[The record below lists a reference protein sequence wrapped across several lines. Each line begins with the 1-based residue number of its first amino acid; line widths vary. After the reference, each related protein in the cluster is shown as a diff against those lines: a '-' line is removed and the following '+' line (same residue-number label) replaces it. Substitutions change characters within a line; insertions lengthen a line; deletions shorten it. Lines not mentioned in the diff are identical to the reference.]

1 MMIDPVIS
9 KVSSNGLDPSAKP
22 GNTSPAKLGESK
34 FDQVRSRLLNG
45 QSSPVDLPPEVK
57 QISPERHNVLK
68 AELTKHLQTN
78 GASSVQQFLGVHMKQ
93 AADGISALTNRVNA
107 LPKTPAFDP
116 LRQRLA
122 SIDHQFQST
131 GKLVNSLGQ
140 SSNSADLL
148 KVQMQMY
155 QMTENVELM
164 SKAVEQVTSGVKSVL
179 QTQL

>member
-1 MMIDPVIS
+1 MVIDPVVS
-9 KVSSNGLDPSAKP
+9 KVSSNGLDPSVKP
-22 GNTSPAKLGESK
+22 GSTSPAKLGDSK
-34 FDQVRSRLLNG
+34 FDQVRSRLLNE
-45 QSSPVDLPPEVK
+45 QSSQVELPPEVK
-57 QISPERHNVLK
+57 QISPEQQNALK
-68 AELTKHLQTN
+68 TELTKHLETN
-78 GASSVQQFLGVHMKQ
+78 GVGSAQQFLGVRMKQ
-93 AADGISALTNRVNA
+93 AAQGISQLTNRVNA

-122 SIDHQFQST
+122 GIDQQFQST
-131 GKLVNSLGQ
+131 GKLVNSIGQ
-140 SSNSADLL
+140 SANPAELL